1 MLPVVVTLI
10 LLITSF
16 EINKIDGFLRDRR
29 NRQGMLEEMS
39 EQIRCKM
46 DVDEAFLTFVKAF
59 GYDSSTIIRGIRELI
74 RDFVSVFSSSFM
86 L

>member
-16 EINKIDGFLRDRR
+16 EINEIDGFLRDRR
-29 NRQGMLEEMS
+29 NRQGMLQEMPD
-39 EQIRCKM
+39 EIHCKIH
-46 DVDEAFLTFVKAF
+46 VDEAFLTFVKAF
-59 GYDSSTIIRGIRELI
+59 RRHYSIIIGNIRELL